1 MTRLGLDKAECGQER
16 TLRKNFDS
24 SPSIEMNQHDTGQLS
39 PLNRY
44 QGALLGLAA
53 GDAVGTAVEFSPR
66 GSFEPVTDMIGG
78 GPFHLKPGEWTDDT
92 SMALCLAASLIHV
105 EGFDPRDQMNRYCNW
120 RNVGYLSSTG
130 ECFDIGITVSTALNS
145 YLASGEPFAGT
156 PDPHTAGNGALMRL
170 APIPMFYCADERET
184 WRYAGESTRT
194 THGSQEAIECSRL
207 FALQLR
213 AALSGASKV
222 DILDVK
228 PFEPLSAK
236 VRAIAAGEYRAKPR
250 DLIRGTGYCVDSLE
264 AALWCFVQ
272 TSSFKDA
279 ILLATNLGDDA
290 DTTAAICGQLAGAFY
305 GVQGIPQTWRDK
317 LTMVSDMTEM
327 ADKLLKLSETRG
339 VDAQ

>member
-1 MTRLGLDKAECGQER
+1 MTQYE
-16 TLRKNFDS
+16 
-24 SPSIEMNQHDTGQLS
+24 TGKLS
-39 PLNRY
+39 PLDRY

-130 ECFDIGITVSTALNS
+130 ECFDIGITVSTALNG
-145 YLASGEPFAGT
+145 YLESGEPFAGT
-156 PDPHTAGNGALMRL
+156 PDPRTAGNGALMRL
-170 APIPMFYCADERET
+170 APIPMFYCANERET

-213 AALSGASKV
+213 AALSGASKA
-222 DILDVK
+222 DILAVK

-250 DLIRGTGYCVDSLE
+250 ELVRGTGYCVDSLE

-290 DTTAAICGQLAGAFY
+290 DTTAAICGQVAGAFY
-305 GVQGIPQTWRDK
+305 GVQGIPPGWRDK
-317 LTMVSDMTEM
+317 LTMVSDITEM
-327 ADKLLKLSETRG
+327 AGKLLKLSETRR
-339 VDAQ
+339 VNA